1 MLQKSSSLIGQ
12 LATVQTKD
20 KQIYKLSSSWP
31 LQSSALSSIYP
42 DNKNSNR
49 LTLPKRQTRR
59 PSSSRVPLNCFIITR
74 HVAVVSKQ
82 TEFTFQNC
90 PEFFIFP
97 RIDYH
102 ICAGVEN
109 KKEVGKDTHVRRP
122 IQKNRIIGNSIVRK
136 LSLNIF
142 GYNEQ

>member
-1 MLQKSSSLIGQ
+1 MAASVFSFIE
-12 LATVQTKD
+12 
-20 KQIYKLSSSWP
+20 
-31 LQSSALSSIYP
+31 YP

-122 IQKNRIIGNSIVRK
+122 IQKNRIIGNSMIMNETQFYWK
-136 LSLNIF
+136 FHIFLNLYKMIMNETCFYWKFHIF
-142 GYNEQ
+142 LNLHNI

>member
-1 MLQKSSSLIGQ
+1 MAASVFSFIE
-12 LATVQTKD
+12 
-20 KQIYKLSSSWP
+20 
-31 LQSSALSSIYP
+31 YP

-122 IQKNRIIGNSIVRK
+122 IQKNRIIGNSMIMNETQFYWK
-136 LSLNIF
+136 FHIFLNLYKMIMNETCFYWNFHIF
-142 GYNEQ
+142 LNLHNI